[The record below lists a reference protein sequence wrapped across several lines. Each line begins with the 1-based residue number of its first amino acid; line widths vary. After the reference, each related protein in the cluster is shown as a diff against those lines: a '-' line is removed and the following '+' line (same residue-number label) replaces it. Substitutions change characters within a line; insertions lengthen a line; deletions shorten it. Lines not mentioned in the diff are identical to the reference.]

1 MLGSQERRASTT
13 LATAQKFW
21 YKQAGVGEARA
32 CLSGK
37 HTDSK
42 AENLNQSGCSQLT
55 AGTILSGNKVARA
68 HREWAVVCLAAPED
82 SPHLEAR
89 QSAVRGQCKK
99 SDCT

>member
-1 MLGSQERRASTT
+1 MLGNQQRRASTT
-13 LATAQKFW
+13 SATAQEFG
-21 YKQAGVGEARA
+21 YKQAGVGGARA

-68 HREWAVVCLAAPED
+68 HREWVVVCPATPEH
-82 SPHLEAR
+82 SPHLEAG
-89 QSAVRGQCKK
+89 QSAVRGQCNT